1 MSLQLDLRAAR
12 MLLADWFGR
21 LVRDAGLPLS
31 QYGSS
36 GETFTLGSPND
47 FNVTAKFSDQPPYL
61 TFVASDPNRQELV
74 DSLAKQ
80 AIARVEA
87 GDFGEVVWHSA
98 SMPAVGF
105 QLASP
110 FSMGPFLQQLGSQTR
125 IVGWRRLG
133 RDVLI
138 EFTEEL
144 PPDWNEGNVLFAPKA
159 IVHAHIAVP
168 APCAGHFSSHIA
180 HAAIETV
187 AAICTF
193 AIGRGV
199 ALPPSA
205 FPSRPEKLTEL
216 AAKHKDPSVLT
227 LARKHVSLDI
237 FSQISVPGGF
247 DHFSRMRAALLTF
260 DAAVQQQRDAVA
272 CILYVVV
279 AEAISVPNAPWRD
292 SKLTK
297 RFIEFF
303 TELMPSD
310 LDKMIAHGN
319 FESVFGIRRGKR
331 SSRALR
337 RELLGRVYDFR
348 SGHVHAGLKP
358 SYRGFASGFESSDD
372 IRRGLFADFAEGAI
386 LGYLLSPRSS
396 LIGHPSLEGPTNDKD
411 A

>member
-1 MSLQLDLRAAR
+1 MSLQLDLRAVR

-21 LVRDAGLPLS
+21 LAREADLPLN
-31 QYGSS
+31 QYGSN
-36 GETFTLGSPND
+36 GEAFTLGSPNE
-47 FNVTAKFSDQPPYL
+47 FNVTAKFIDQPPYL
-61 TFVASDPNRQELV
+61 RFIGSEPARQELV
-74 DSLAKQ
+74 DSLAKE
-80 AIARVEA
+80 AVARVGA
-87 GDFGEVVWHSA
+87 DTFGDVVWHSA
-98 SMPAVGF
+98 SMSAVGW

-144 PPDWNEGNVLFAPKA
+144 PPDWNEANVLFAPKA
-159 IVHAHIAVP
+159 IVHAHVAVP
-168 APCAGHFSSHIA
+168 APCAGHFSSHVA
-180 HAAIETV
+180 HAALETV

-193 AIGRGV
+193 ALGRGV
-199 ALPPSA
+199 DLPPSV
-205 FPSRPEKLTEL
+205 FPSRPENIAEL
-216 AAKHKDPSVLT
+216 VAKHKDPSVLT
-227 LARKHVSLDI
+227 LARRHVPLDV
-237 FSQISVPGGF
+237 FSPIGAPGDF
-247 DHFSRMRAALLTF
+247 EHFSRMRAAFLTF

-297 RFIEFF
+297 RFVEFF
-303 TELMPSD
+303 TELMPSE

-319 FESVFGIRRGKR
+319 FESVFGIRRGRR

-337 RELLGRVYDFR
+337 RDLLGQIYDFR

-358 SYRGFASGFESSDD
+358 SYRGVASGFEPSDD

-386 LGYLLSPRSS
+386 LSYLLSPRSS
-396 LIGHPSLEGPTNDKD
+396 LIGHPSLDASTSDKN